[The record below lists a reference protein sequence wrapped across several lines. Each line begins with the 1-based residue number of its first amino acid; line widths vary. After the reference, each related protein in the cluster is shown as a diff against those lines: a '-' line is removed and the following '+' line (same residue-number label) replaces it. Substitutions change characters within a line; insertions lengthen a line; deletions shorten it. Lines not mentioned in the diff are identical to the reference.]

1 MSHLVIVRRGAA
13 GVYEALKAEFERDMN
28 TAGVQV
34 MWDRRQGERRE
45 TIGQIETERRRQD
58 RRGRP
63 PAAWSSLGILVVD
76 GVA

>member
-58 RRGRP
+58 RRRRP
-63 PAAWSSLGILVVD
+63 PGAWSSLGILVVD
-76 GVA
+76 VVA